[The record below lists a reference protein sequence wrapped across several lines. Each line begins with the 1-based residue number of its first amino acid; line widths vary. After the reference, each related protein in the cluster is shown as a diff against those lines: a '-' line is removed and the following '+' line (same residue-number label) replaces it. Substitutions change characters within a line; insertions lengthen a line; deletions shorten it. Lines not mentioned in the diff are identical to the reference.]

1 MFISMKKQYVRYG
14 NYDLKPYTKIRGY
27 DDQAVKGYDDI
38 IIRLKKEIASGKR
51 IIVCDFYPGVDED
64 EVKKHL
70 SRIDPVLVIESGDC
84 ALKEEDLN
92 DLFRDYLT
100 DDRVFGFMCHKKLA
114 DCFVKEKLEA
124 ERRRID
130 ETTDGVVLVMGVG
143 ARLITRGDVY
153 LYFDMARWE
162 IQLRYRRGMAN
173 WRCTNYNAP
182 NLTKVKRG
190 FFVEWRLADKHKNK
204 HFEDFDYVVDTN
216 EKENPKMITG
226 EAFRQALIQI
236 SGRPFRLQPYF
247 DPGVWGGHWMQ
258 QNFGLGDEEPNFAWS
273 FDGVPEENSLNL
285 MFGDILVEIP
295 AMDLVLYR
303 PRQLLGEKVHARFGP
318 EFPIRFDMLDTMGG
332 GNLSLQ
338 VHPLTEYIQDTFGM
352 NYTQD
357 ESYYILDCE
366 EGSCVYLGVKEGTDP
381 EEMARDLKR
390 AEGGGYEFPAE
401 KYVNRIPVKKHDHVL
416 IPAGTVHCSGANTM
430 VLEISAT
437 PYIFTFKMWDWG
449 RVGLDGIPRPIH
461 VDHGLN
467 NIQWERTMPWL
478 LENVLHQEKVCR
490 KEEGILVERTGL
502 HQREFIDT
510 HRYMLT
516 RPVKCLTNDSVHVL
530 NLVEGEKALIESP
543 KGAFDPFE
551 VHYAETFIIPS
562 CVEEYIINP
571 TGAVQGK
578 KVGVVAACVRG

>member
-285 MFGDILVEIP
+285 MFGDILVVIK
-295 AMDLVLYR
+295 
-303 PRQLLGEKVHARFGP
+303 G
-318 EFPIRFDMLDTMGG
+318 
-332 GNLSLQ
+332 
-338 VHPLTEYIQDTFGM
+338 
-352 NYTQD
+352 
-357 ESYYILDCE
+357 
-366 EGSCVYLGVKEGTDP
+366 LGV
-381 EEMARDLKR
+381 
-390 AEGGGYEFPAE
+390 
-401 KYVNRIPVKKHDHVL
+401 L
-416 IPAGTVHCSGANTM
+416 ITTSVASDFKSMTSCGFLIAGV
-430 VLEISAT
+430 
-437 PYIFTFKMWDWG
+437 
-449 RVGLDGIPRPIH
+449 
-461 VDHGLN
+461 
-467 NIQWERTMPWL
+467 
-478 LENVLHQEKVCR
+478 
-490 KEEGILVERTGL
+490 GILVFLRLRRKLIDLKWLYNVALFLVELSILLLSLSMTEASYASGMLMGCAYTVFAVFCFTIYSNMCLRYRIDPIRLSALAFSCENIASALGVLLSPMLLQNGAMRTTALVALSMTIAVVFLFLFSDTGYRTGWNSERGKNSTEKIIEHYYSMPSVCSAL
-502 HQREFIDT
+502 ARQYDLSTREEDILLLLLQKKSGPVIAKELYISPST
-510 HRYMLT
+510 VKSHT
-516 RPVKCLTNDSVHVL
+516 RNIYRKLDVHSREEL
-530 NLVEGEKALIESP
+530 LALVEA
-543 KGAFDPFE
+543 
-551 VHYAETFIIPS
+551 PS
-562 CVEEYIINP
+562 
-571 TGAVQGK
+571 
-578 KVGVVAACVRG
+578 RGRG